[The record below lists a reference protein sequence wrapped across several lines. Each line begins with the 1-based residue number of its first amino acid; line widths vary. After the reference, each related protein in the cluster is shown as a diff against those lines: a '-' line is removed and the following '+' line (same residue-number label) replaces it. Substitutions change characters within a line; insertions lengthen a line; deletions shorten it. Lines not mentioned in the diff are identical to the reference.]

1 MRYDR
6 NALFWSRDRDLVLKS
21 MLCARSGGVGG
32 GGDWR
37 VSMVT
42 YAVVTPGRLI
52 LDVRTT
58 HSTHI
63 RPQGSHLLMKFAVM
77 QLYSL
82 SLPVEETI
90 DFIAS

>member
-1 MRYDR
+1 MRHDR

-21 MLCARSGGVGG
+21 MLCARPRRGRG

-37 VSMVT
+37 VSTVT
-42 YAVVTPGRLI
+42 YAAVTPGRLI

-77 QLYSL
+77 EPQFLTATGRNY
-82 SLPVEETI
+82 
-90 DFIAS
+90 